1 MQSKVLY
8 FPRGVEVMITPKS
21 VVTDEFRQQIRDSF
35 RDYTWG
41 THEDYRFED
50 KLAYINLIRKKN
62 FKVGGEHL
70 INDYIREQVWD
81 LGRFSLDD
89 FKDFGILESLIN
101 EGVGRSLK
109 DWHQWSGDHHLDEPA
124 CRFVLAA
131 IEEVMNYPENEIK
144 EVDKDH
150 LRKEKEN
157 G

>member
-41 THEDYRFED
+41 IHEDYRFED

-70 INDYIREQVWD
+70 INEYIREQVWD